1 MLDYTYVIN
10 YFFGLISRFR
20 ENIISL
26 KYKTMIAT
34 LEV

>member
-1 MLDYTYVIN
+1 MVIN

-20 ENIISL
+20 ENTIFL
-26 KYKTMIAT
+26 KYKTVIAT